1 MVFRVTWPR
10 PAPPAQR
17 QAGGTAPWRW
27 GGVEVVAPVSRAVL
41 EDRLRDIQSI
51 TDAALSRLD
60 DHALLTELIE
70 RTRAV
75 LLADTAAVLLLD
87 FSSGHLIATA
97 AAGLEEEVRQGVR
110 IPVGRG
116 FAGRIAAEHKPV
128 ILDHV
133 DHSTVLNPILWAKGI
148 RALMGVP
155 LIAGGK
161 VIGVL
166 HVGSLTPREFTSEDL
181 ELLQLAADR
190 AATAV
195 ASLMAQENRIAAE
208 ALQRSLLPSALP
220 TAGGAEMAVRYV
232 PGEGK
237 VGGDWYDVF
246 TLPSGQL
253 CIVIGDVA
261 GAGLPAAVIMG
272 RMRSA
277 LRAYALETADPAEV
291 LARLDAKMQHF
302 EPGALATVLYAVF
315 DPGLDRIHICSAGH
329 YPPVVASPGRP
340 AELADVPPGLLIG
353 AVPGARRRVA
363 TMGIDRGTLLC
374 FYTDGLI
381 ERRGRLIDDG
391 LARLCQTVKAEP
403 PDTACATVMGALVG
417 SEASPDDIALL
428 IFRRQP

>member
-1 MVFRVTWPR
+1 V
-10 PAPPAQR
+10 A
-17 QAGGTAPWRW
+17 
-27 GGVEVVAPVSRAVL
+27 APVSRAVL
-41 EDRLRDIQSI
+41 EDRLRGIQSI

-60 DHALLTELIE
+60 DHALLAELIE
-70 RTRAV
+70 RTKAV

-87 FSSGHLIATA
+87 YSSGHLIATA

-116 FAGRIAAEHKPV
+116 FAGRIAAEHQPV

-148 RALMGVP
+148 RTLMGVP

-166 HVGSLTPREFTSEDL
+166 HVGSLTPREFTNEDL

-195 ASLMAQENRIAAE
+195 ASLMAQEDRIAAE

-220 TAGGAEMAVRYV
+220 MAGEAEMAVRYV

-261 GAGLPAAVIMG
+261 GAGLAAAVIMG

-277 LRAYALETADPAEV
+277 LRAYALEIADPAEV

-315 DPGLDRIHICSAGH
+315 DPGLDRVHICSAGH

-381 ERRGRLIDDG
+381 ERRGRRIDDG

-403 PDTACATVMGALVG
+403 PDAASATVMGALVG
-417 SEASPDDIALL
+417 GEASPDDIALL
-428 IFRRQP
+428 IFRRRP